1 MAEERRTSPS
11 DLESPGQPTVQVID
25 GNEEYNVIEYERALE
40 EITSMEDE
48 VWSHVMVDEDELI
61 EAQRMAEEDWNNGIG
76 SEKNEFVFDV
86 MPSTNTDQNYQ
97 INSLSQ

>member
-1 MAEERRTSPS
+1 M
-11 DLESPGQPTVQVID
+11 ID